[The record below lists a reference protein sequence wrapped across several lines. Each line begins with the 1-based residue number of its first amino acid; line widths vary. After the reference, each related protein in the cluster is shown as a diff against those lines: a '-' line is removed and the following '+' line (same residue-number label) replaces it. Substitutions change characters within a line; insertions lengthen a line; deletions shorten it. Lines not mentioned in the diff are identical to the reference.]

1 MHWRIVN
8 NAWEYSAYFSCIDK
22 AGQEIVKY
30 TQEDLPAWI
39 SQKGLKGTACQG
51 PETYIQGGMAA
62 MNAEEQD
69 KHLLAELEESH
80 ELNRAG
86 LIRLLKYADPE
97 RLFAAAD
104 RVRKKYVGEE
114 VHLRGLIEISSFC
127 SKTCLYCGLRA
138 ENKGL
143 QRFRMSRAE
152 ILDCA
157 RRAAGLGLK
166 TIVLQSG
173 EDKSYPLAELCEII
187 REIKKLDVA
196 ITLSAGEFS
205 KAEYAALKEAGADR
219 YLLRIE
225 TSNKQLYESVHPG
238 MSYENRVRC
247 LYDIKELDF
256 EVGTGCLIGLPGQTP
271 EMLADD
277 LLFFKTLGP
286 DMIGLGPFIP
296 CEGTPLA
303 GAAGGDVET
312 VLRMMA
318 LVRLLLPWVNMPA
331 TTALGVK
338 DTEGHRK
345 GLRCGANVIM
355 PNMGLNEYKKLYT
368 IYPGK
373 GQGLGSQDPLERV
386 KALILAE
393 GRRIGLSYG
402 GRQHGRGNLR

>member
-1 MHWRIVN
+1 
-8 NAWEYSAYFSCIDK
+8 
-22 AGQEIVKY
+22 
-30 TQEDLPAWI
+30 
-39 SQKGLKGTACQG
+39 
-51 PETYIQGGMAA
+51 
-62 MNAEEQD
+62 MNTKDQC
-69 KHLLAELEESH
+69 KQLLDELEQSH
-80 ELNRAG
+80 ELDRSG

-104 RVRKKYVGEE
+104 RVRKIYVGDE
-114 VHLRGLIEISSFC
+114 VHLRGLIEFSSYC

-138 ENKGL
+138 ENRGL
-143 QRFRMSRAE
+143 QRFRMTQAE
-152 ILDCA
+152 ILGCA
-157 RRAAGLGLK
+157 RRAADLGLK

-173 EDKSYPLAELCEII
+173 EDKSYAIGELCEIV

-196 ITLSAGEFS
+196 ITLSAGEFT
-205 KAEYAALKEAGADR
+205 KAEYAALKKAGADR

-225 TSNKQLYESVHPG
+225 TSNKQLYESIHSG

-247 LYDIKELDF
+247 LYDLKELDF

-271 EMLADD
+271 EMLVDD
-277 LLFFKTLGP
+277 LLFFKTLGA

-303 GAAGGDVET
+303 GAAGGDVGT

-318 LVRLLLPWVNMPA
+318 LVRLLMPWVNMPA

-355 PNMGLNEYKKLYT
+355 PNMGLNEYKKLYI

-373 GQGLGSQDPLERV
+373 AQGLGNQDPLERV

-393 GRRIGLSYG
+393 GRRVGSSYG
-402 GRQHGRGNLR
+402 GRRRDLGNLR

>member
-1 MHWRIVN
+1 MN
-8 NAWEYSAYFSCIDK
+8 TEDK
-22 AGQEIVKY
+22 CEI
-30 TQEDLPAWI
+30 
-39 SQKGLKGTACQG
+39 
-51 PETYIQGGMAA
+51 
-62 MNAEEQD
+62 
-69 KHLLAELEESH
+69 LLAKLEQNH
-80 ELNRAG
+80 ELDRSG
-86 LIRLLKYADPE
+86 LIRLLKYAEPAQ
-97 RLFAAAD
+97 LFAAAD
-104 RVRKKYVGEE
+104 RVRKKYVGDE
-114 VHLRGLIEISSFC
+114 VHLRGLIEISSYC
-127 SKTCLYCGLRA
+127 VKTCLYCGLRA

-143 QRFRMSRAE
+143 QRFRMTRAE
-152 ILDCA
+152 IVDCA
-157 RRAAGLGLK
+157 QRAADLGLK

-173 EDKSYPLAELCEII
+173 EDRSYALGELCEIV
-187 REIKKLDVA
+187 RAIKKLDVA
-196 ITLSAGEFS
+196 VTLSAGEFT
-205 KAEYAALKEAGADR
+205 KAAYAALREAGADR

-225 TSNKQLYESVHPG
+225 TSNKELYESIHPG

-247 LYDIKELDF
+247 LDDLKSLDY

-271 EMLADD
+271 EMLVDD
-277 LLFFKTLGP
+277 LLFFKALGA

-373 GQGLGSQDPLERV
+373 GQALGNQDPLERV
-386 KALILAE
+386 KALIQAE
-393 GRRIGLSYG
+393 GRRIGSSYG
-402 GRQHGRGNLR
+402 GRRRDLGNLR